1 MAPAFESFAPKI
13 ICRKFFP
20 WGMSIVSFALKKE
33 VSFKFSVTMGLGF
46 ATLDEL
52 LRIVVVGGAGK

>member
-1 MAPAFESFAPKI
+1 
-13 ICRKFFP
+13 
-20 WGMSIVSFALKKE
+20 MSIVSFALKKE

-52 LRIVVVGGAGK
+52 LRIVVIGGAGK